1 MQRIRSFKQ
10 NKPVCMKCGQW
21 EAVLFKAS
29 MYFGPVQRLSS
40 LLLLKGYL
48 VHSVLL
54 TGLVEEV
61 YEMFCL

>member
-10 NKPVCMKCGQW
+10 SKPVCMKSGQW

-40 LLLLKGYL
+40 LFLLKGYL